1 MTACA
6 NSTVQSS
13 ETSND
18 ADAIERVIMARR
30 SIRQY
35 TNQTISRDTLQQI
48 LLCGINAP
56 NGQNKQAYELRV
68 VDNPQLLQEI
78 SDAVAT
84 DTEVRMRRGASTIFA
99 GAPCVIFIA
108 RDTTYDISAIDC
120 GLLGENIILKAWT
133 MGIGSCCMA
142 GPTRMMMQ
150 SKACQPYMERLGFS
164 TDYELLYCIVLG
176 YAAESPDAKP
186 RKYDEKIRFIE

>member
-1 MTACA
+1 
-6 NSTVQSS
+6 
-13 ETSND
+13 
-18 ADAIERVIMARR
+18 
-30 SIRQY
+30 
-35 TNQTISRDTLQQI
+35 
-48 LLCGINAP
+48 
-56 NGQNKQAYELRV
+56 
-68 VDNPQLLQEI
+68 
-78 SDAVAT
+78 
-84 DTEVRMRRGASTIFA
+84 MRRGASTIFA